1 MKPAAFAYLR
11 PATLDAALAALAK
24 YGEEGKILAGGQS
37 LVPLLN
43 FRMLRP
49 AALID
54 INRISGL
61 DYVVAGADGR
71 LEVGA
76 LTRHRTLET
85 SPVVRGRFPVLA
97 AGLAHVA
104 HLAIRNRGTIGGSVS
119 HADPAAELP
128 MLALLLD
135 AQIAIR
141 GLAGTRALA
150 ARDFLV
156 GTLTTALAVDE
167 IVTQVTF
174 PPLPAGAGWSF
185 EEFAQRSGDFAIVGV
200 SAVLWVRDGRCVEA
214 RIALMGVDETAIRA
228 SQAERLLVGERYD
241 LDLVRAAA
249 TDARAAISPN
259 SDLRA
264 SAEYRRHL
272 VAVLTERVL
281 VAAWR
286 RAEGRPA

>member
-1 MKPAAFAYLR
+1 MKPPVFAYVR
-11 PATLDAALAALAK
+11 PGTLDAAIAALAC
-24 YGEEGKILAGGQS
+24 YGEEAKILAGGQS

-54 INRISGL
+54 INRIPGL
-61 DYVVAGADGR
+61 DYVVESEDGS
-71 LEVGA
+71 LQVGA

-85 SPVVRGRFPVLA
+85 SPVVKDRFPILNA
-97 AGLAHVA
+97 ALAHVA
-104 HLAIRNRGTIGGSVS
+104 HLAIRNRGTIGGSLS

-128 MLALLLD
+128 MMALLLD
-135 AQIAIR
+135 AEIAIA
-141 GLAGTRALA
+141 GPNGTRVLA

-156 GTLTTALAVDE
+156 GTLATALTEDE
-167 IVTQVTF
+167 IVTQVAF
-174 PPLPAGAGWSF
+174 PPLPAAAGWGF
-185 EEFAQRSGDFAIVGV
+185 EEFAQRSGDFALAGVG
-200 SAVLWVRDGRCVEA
+200 AVLGVRDGRCVEA

-228 SQAERLLVGERYD
+228 TQAERLLVGERYD
-241 LDLVRAAA
+241 PDLVRAAA
-249 TDARAAISPN
+249 TNARAAINPN

-272 VAVLTERVL
+272 VAALAERVL

-286 RAEGRPA
+286 RAEGRLA